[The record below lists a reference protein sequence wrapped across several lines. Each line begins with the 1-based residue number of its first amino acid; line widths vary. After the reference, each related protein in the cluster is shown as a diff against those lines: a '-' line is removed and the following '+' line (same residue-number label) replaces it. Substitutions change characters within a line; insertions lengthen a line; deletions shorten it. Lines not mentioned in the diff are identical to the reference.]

1 MLISTF
7 LIRRKLEAVDG
18 RPLFSFHFAFRTN
31 YHPPTEHACFN
42 GLIVQL
48 RKVLL
53 ARANEGGMHTIT
65 PLPCPP
71 LASSAVKLSHPVS
84 RASEL
89 SLAAPTFLSLANCPK
104 VKSKRSQ

>member
-7 LIRRKLEAVDG
+7 SIRRKLEAVDG
-18 RPLFSFHFAFRTN
+18 RPLFSFRFAFRTN
-31 YHPPTEHACFN
+31 HHPPTEHACVD